1 MKKTPRKILLN
12 ARLLFN
18 REGVNNVRLQDIAKQ
33 ANISPGNLSYHFK
46 TKKELIHALL
56 GQLQATSAEIRAVH
70 LSYLEQEDYLSITR
84 SFLRFQIGHRF
95 FYRDILDLINLV
107 PEAKDLYEAQMS
119 QVISF
124 TKNGMYLA
132 VGKGL
137 WKAETHESSFHYFA
151 KNIWAILNSW
161 LIERE
166 VFGEDQV
173 SMEQVLNAI
182 WAFHYPYFT
191 DRGIELYRQL
201 KDQIPTIVQDE
212 LAIAN

>member
-1 MKKTPRKILLN
+1 MCIRD
-12 ARLLFN
+12 R
-18 REGVNNVRLQDIAKQ
+18 
-33 ANISPGNLSYHFK
+33 GNLSYHFK

-56 GQLQATSAEIRAVH
+56 GQLQTTSTEIRAIH

-95 FYRDILDLINLV
+95 FYRDILDLISLV
-107 PEAKDLYEAQMS
+107 PEARDLYEAQMN

-166 VFGEDQV
+166 VFGEEQV

>member
-1 MKKTPRKILLN
+1 MCIRDS
-12 ARLLFN
+12 LLFN

-33 ANISPGNLSYHFK
+33 ADISPGNLSYHFK

-56 GQLQATSAEIRAVH
+56 DQLQETSKEQREIH
-70 LSYLEQEDYLSITR
+70 LSYLKQEDYLSITR

-95 FYRDILDLINLV
+95 FYRDILDLISLV
-107 PEAKDLYEAQMS
+107 PEAKDLYEAQMN

-137 WKAETHESSFHYFA
+137 WKAETHEGSFHYFA

-173 SMEQVLNAI
+173 SMEEVMNAL
-182 WAFHYPYFT
+182 WEFHYPYFT
-191 DRGIELYRQL
+191 DRGKELYQSL
-201 KDQIPTIVQDE
+201 KDQIPRIVQDE
-212 LAIAN
+212 LAIVN